1 MGIGMAVVDFV
12 YSNLFWIG
20 IILLIPVFSRLM
32 KIVSFELILLFN
44 PTHKITIRHIHEGA
58 LKDEITIDLH
68 SNEPLVRQ
76 IKRMKQG
83 VK

>member
-1 MGIGMAVVDFV
+1 MKMAVVEFV
-12 YSNLFWIG
+12 YNNLLWIG
-20 IILLIPVFSRLM
+20 IILLIPVFSRLI
-32 KIVSFELILLFN
+32 KIASFELILLLK
-44 PTHKITIRHIHEGA
+44 PTHKITIRHFHKGA

-83 VK
+83 AK